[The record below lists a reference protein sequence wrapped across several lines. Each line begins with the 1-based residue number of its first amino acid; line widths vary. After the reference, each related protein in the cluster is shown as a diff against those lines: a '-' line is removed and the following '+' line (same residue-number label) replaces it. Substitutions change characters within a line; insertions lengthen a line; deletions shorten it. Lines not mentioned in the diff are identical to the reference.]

1 MIRHIAV
8 QTWQKFNLPQPFLLY
23 LLGIGASGGILL
35 LWGVGQVYQSD
46 LQVEFWLLLT
56 LAVLTAFT
64 TSTLKVGDSSITYA
78 VDPIIS
84 LAAIPTLGIGAAIVI
99 KSLVTLFTWLS
110 KSYNAQ
116 TWKKNWQQ
124 LVFNTGMHAL
134 ATLASALVF
143 VVMREWLGN
152 ATTAAKIIPWV
163 PAALVYD
170 QVNLWLLIGILRL
183 QQGDEIDPLE
193 IWREELWATQLFVV
207 TYAVG
212 GGLLAYASQNYDR
225 LGIIIFFL
233 PILLSAH
240 AFRLYVHQ
248 MNSYLDGL
256 ESIVKTRTVELE
268 DANRQKDS
276 FLAVLSHDMMT
287 PLSSIRYSAELIH
300 SDRESREETQRLA
313 ELIIRGQETLFHMVR
328 NILDIE
334 KVISGAAFSTNK
346 QLCDLSLLLH
356 NIAETMT
363 LQATGQRIN
372 FYSQIDDELPDV
384 VVDAHQIERIVTNLL
399 SNAFKYTNTG
409 GTVWLTSWA
418 EGEEF
423 FIAVKDTGY
432 GIAPEAIP
440 IIFEQF
446 KRISEHKDKAI
457 GSGLGLAI
465 SKALVEEHQGVI
477 EVESE
482 VGVGSKFTVRIP
494 IRPPVA

>member
-1 MIRHIAV
+1 M
-8 QTWQKFNLPQPFLLY
+8 L
-23 LLGIGASGGILL
+23 
-35 LWGVGQVYQSD
+35 
-46 LQVEFWLLLT
+46 
-56 LAVLTAFT
+56 
-64 TSTLKVGDSSITYA
+64 
-78 VDPIIS
+78 
-84 LAAIPTLGIGAAIVI
+84 
-99 KSLVTLFTWLS
+99 
-110 KSYNAQ
+110 
-116 TWKKNWQQ
+116 
-124 LVFNTGMHAL
+124 
-134 ATLASALVF
+134 
-143 VVMREWLGN
+143 
-152 ATTAAKIIPWV
+152 
-163 PAALVYD
+163 
-170 QVNLWLLIGILRL
+170 
-183 QQGDEIDPLE
+183 
-193 IWREELWATQLFVV
+193 
-207 TYAVG
+207 
-212 GGLLAYASQNYDR
+212 
-225 LGIIIFFL
+225 
-233 PILLSAH
+233 
-240 AFRLYVHQ
+240 
-248 MNSYLDGL
+248 
-256 ESIVKTRTVELE
+256 
-268 DANRQKDS
+268 
-276 FLAVLSHDMMT
+276 HDMMT

-346 QLCDLSLLLH
+346 QLCDLSILLH

-372 FYSQIDDELPDV
+372 FYSQIDDDLPDV